1 MSLQQQ
7 SWLRASQGLLFKG
20 AFSKMILVKNID
32 FFLTYP
38 QSQTYKYQF
47 LSGPSPQSKVRKRGE
62 QAMYAVIKTGGKQY
76 KVSAGDLLKIEKLEG
91 AVGDTIELDE
101 VLMVGGEEV
110 KIGTPLLPNAKVT
123 AVIVEQ
129 GKDKKILVFKSKRRK
144 NYRKK
149 YGHRQPLTRLKIM
162 NIEA

>member
-1 MSLQQQ
+1 
-7 SWLRASQGLLFKG
+7 
-20 AFSKMILVKNID
+20 
-32 FFLTYP
+32 
-38 QSQTYKYQF
+38 
-47 LSGPSPQSKVRKRGE
+47 
-62 QAMYAVIKTGGKQY
+62 MYAVIKTGGKQY
-76 KVSAGDLLKIEKLEG
+76 KVSAGDLLKVEKLAG
-91 AVGDTIELDE
+91 AVGETIELDE

-123 AVIVEQ
+123 ATIDEQ

-149 YGHRQPLTRLKIM
+149 YGHRQPLTRLKIT

>member
-1 MSLQQQ
+1 
-7 SWLRASQGLLFKG
+7 
-20 AFSKMILVKNID
+20 
-32 FFLTYP
+32 
-38 QSQTYKYQF
+38 
-47 LSGPSPQSKVRKRGE
+47 
-62 QAMYAVIKTGGKQY
+62 MYAVIKTGGKQY

-149 YGHRQPLTRLKIM
+149 YGHRQPLTRLKIT

>member
-1 MSLQQQ
+1 
-7 SWLRASQGLLFKG
+7 
-20 AFSKMILVKNID
+20 
-32 FFLTYP
+32 
-38 QSQTYKYQF
+38 
-47 LSGPSPQSKVRKRGE
+47 
-62 QAMYAVIKTGGKQY
+62 MYAVIKTGGKQY
-76 KVSAGDLLKIEKLEG
+76 KVSAGDLLKVEKLAG
-91 AVGDTIELDE
+91 AVGETIELDE

-123 AVIVEQ
+123 AQIVEQ

-149 YGHRQPLTRLKIM
+149 YGHRQPLTRLKIT